1 MGSVILFGIKQAIK
15 IILGVA
21 LTLGIFFGVG
31 WLVDW
36 NATRSARMPDSPKF
50 WPYAERLER
59 RDKDFRPQFSAPAS
73 PAEQLTAQ
81 DALSDKGSQPL
92 LPSPPSSSGEK
103 SLPKSVQRE
112 HALPKDHQQAVVPEK
127 TSEQAAASSSQSLL
141 TYTIQL
147 GSFQNAEVAKAF
159 SDKLVAKGYPAYVL
173 QTDVAGKGMVYRVRV
188 GRFTTMEEAQ
198 GMAMEIEKKENVS
211 AFITSK

>member
-15 IILGVA
+15 IIMGVA

-50 WPYAERLER
+50 WPYSGKLER
-59 RDKDFRPQFSAPAS
+59 RDKDLRPHVAAPTS
-73 PAEQLTAQ
+73 PAEQLPAQ
-81 DALSDKGSQPL
+81 DALRDKGSQPL
-92 LPSPPSSSGEK
+92 LPSSPSSPGEK
-103 SLPKSVQRE
+103 SLSTSVQRE
-112 HALPKDHQQAVVPEK
+112 HALPKDNRQAVVPEK
-127 TSEQAAASSSQSLL
+127 TPEQAAASSAQSLL

-173 QTDVAGKGMVYRVRV
+173 QTDVEGKGTVYRVRV

-198 GMAMEIEKKENVS
+198 GMAMEIEKKESVS